1 MLQYPIP
8 TRSSDVA
15 AFTLWTS
22 SASVSSGVRDGSVSM
37 VITGVSSV
45 MMSPVVSAGEDSSVF
60 PSSVSSLL
68 PDSPDGSE
76 PLGCAGWL
84 GVSASPDDSG
94 VPDGSELPDGSRLP
108 DDS

>member
-1 MLQYPIP
+1 
-8 TRSSDVA
+8 
-15 AFTLWTS
+15 
-22 SASVSSGVRDGSVSM
+22 M

-60 PSSVSSLL
+60 PSSVSLL
-68 PDSPDGSE
+68 SPDSPDGSE